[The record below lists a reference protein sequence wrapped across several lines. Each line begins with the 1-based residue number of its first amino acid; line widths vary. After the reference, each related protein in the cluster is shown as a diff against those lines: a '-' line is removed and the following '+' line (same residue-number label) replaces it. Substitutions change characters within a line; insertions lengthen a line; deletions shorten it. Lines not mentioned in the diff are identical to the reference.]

1 MVRIRSK
8 YWGREWCKL
17 ARTLRHSAY
26 MFVVRRVNENGQQHW
41 ELPAVV
47 KSSVGGVSE
56 YDGRYK
62 NIPCAHYGY
71 KQTQQGYW
79 LKIGSK
85 SRHIR

>member
-1 MVRIRSK
+1 
-8 YWGREWCKL
+8 
-17 ARTLRHSAY
+17 

-47 KSSVGGVSE
+47 KSSVGRVSE
-56 YDGRYK
+56 YDGCYK
-62 NIPCAHYGY
+62 NIPRAHYCY